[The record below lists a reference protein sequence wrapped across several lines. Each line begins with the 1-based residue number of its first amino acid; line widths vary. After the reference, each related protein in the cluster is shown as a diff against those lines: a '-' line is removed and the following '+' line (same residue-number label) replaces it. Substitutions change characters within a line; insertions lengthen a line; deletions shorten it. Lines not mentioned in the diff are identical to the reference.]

1 MRAIRVHAPGG
12 PEALQLDD
20 VPDPLCTPGH
30 AVVRVEAVGV
40 NFIDTYHRSGLYPMK
55 MPFIVGQE
63 GAGVVEHVGSNVTGL
78 RPGERVAWADTMGA
92 YAERALVPA
101 DRLVQLPHG
110 VSAKQAAAVMLQGM
124 TAHYLACST
133 FPLKA
138 GDTCLIQ
145 AAAGGVGLLLVQV
158 AKLRDAYVI
167 AAAGTDEKCAL
178 ALEAGADETI
188 NYTATSDLAA
198 EVRRRTGGRGVHV
211 VYDGVGQAT
220 FEAGL
225 NALAPRGTMVTF
237 GNASGAVK
245 PFEPLL
251 LNQKGSLFLTRPKLA
266 DHIGT
271 RDELLQRAGDVLGW
285 VREGLLKVRIHREY
299 PLADAAQ
306 AHWDLEA
313 RKTTGKLLLVP

>member
-1 MRAIRVHAPGG
+1 MRAIRVHSPGG
-12 PEALQLDD
+12 PGALQLDH
-20 VPDPLCTPGH
+20 VPEPLPTPGH

-63 GAGVVEHVGSNVTGL
+63 GCGVVERVATCVSDV
-78 RPGERVAWADTMGA
+78 RSGERVAWAGVMGA

-101 DRLVQLPHG
+101 DRLVQVPHG
-110 VSAKQAAAVMLQGM
+110 ISVKQAAAAMLQGM

-138 GDTCLIQ
+138 GDTCLIE

-158 AKLRDAYVI
+158 AKLRGAYVI
-167 AAAGTDEKCAL
+167 AAAGTDDKCAL

-188 NYTATSDLAA
+188 NYTATSDVAA

-211 VYDGVGQAT
+211 VFDGVGQAT

-225 NALAPRGTMVTF
+225 GALAPRGMMVTY

-245 PFEPLL
+245 PLEPLL

-266 DHIGT
+266 DHIVT

-285 VREGLLKVRIHREY
+285 VREGLLKVRVHREY

-306 AHWDLEA
+306 AHRDLES
-313 RKTTGKLLLVP
+313 RKTTGKLLLLP